1 VIRKPGIGVGAQV
14 CRLGTRAGYYAL
26 AILGVGD
33 FATVYPVGLKVD
45 VVLWSFII
53 RIGSEDPHQKRT
65 SGDEDR
71 LDATLAGRAGGQ
83 RCEGE
88 EDQDHARRD
97 PYS

>member
-14 CRLGTRAGYYAL
+14 CRLGTRTGYYAL

-53 RIGSEDPHQKRT
+53 RIGSEDPHEKRT

-71 LDATLAGRAGGQ
+71 LAATLAGRAAQQG
-83 RCEGE
+83 REGE
-88 EDQDHARRD
+88 DDQDHPRRD